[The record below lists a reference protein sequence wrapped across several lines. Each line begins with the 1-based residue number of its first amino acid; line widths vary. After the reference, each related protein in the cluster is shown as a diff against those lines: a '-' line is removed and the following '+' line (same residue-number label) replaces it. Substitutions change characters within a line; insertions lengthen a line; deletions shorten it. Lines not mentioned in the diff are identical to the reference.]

1 MINVISLLYLRQLER
16 LQQQMRD
23 NKKDHRKEKEGI
35 IEDFSKQINEL
46 EEKLGEKV
54 REVDLMHSELK
65 LVKEFRRKR
74 GQMQK
79 ELEDVSLI
87 FENNCQNGSIV

>member
-1 MINVISLLYLRQLER
+1 MERQ
-16 LQQQMRD
+16 QQQMRD
-23 NKKDHRKEKEGI
+23 LKKDHRKEKETI
-35 IEDFSKQINEL
+35 VEDFSKQVNEL
-46 EEKLGEKV
+46 EEKLGEKM

-79 ELEDVSLI
+79 ELEDVSI
-87 FENNCQNGSIV
+87 AITN

>member
-1 MINVISLLYLRQLER
+1 M
-16 LQQQMRD
+16 
-23 NKKDHRKEKEGI
+23 
-35 IEDFSKQINEL
+35 NEL
-46 EEKLGEKV
+46 ESRLADKT

-79 ELEDVSLI
+79 ELEDVGVIKITFSYSYLI
-87 FENNCQNGSIV
+87 VLQDKQFLGYYIIFFGDPCSTTDL

>member
-1 MINVISLLYLRQLER
+1 MVDIKRS
-16 LQQQMRD
+16 
-23 NKKDHRKEKEGI
+23 HRKEKDALV
-35 IEDFSKQINEL
+35 EDFSKQVNEL
-46 EEKLGEKV
+46 EEKLGEKM

-79 ELEDVSLI
+79 ELEDVSFYIMYSTMGISNRIYLLTI
-87 FENNCQNGSIV
+87 F